1 MSEEERKADEKRGR
15 AEIIELIKKV
25 NSSQKQKLMIPRY
38 IHRLL
43 FEVLCRELLK
53 YAEEDPTDL
62 TIESDGRHGMI
73 RMEFEQLILDDQHP
87 ISHRRVW
94 KCLMRH
100 ADDIW
105 AMPIHKYG
113 DQALQYTFIFDFR
126 KEIRL

>member
-87 ISHRRVW
+87 ISHRRV
-94 KCLMRH
+94 
-100 ADDIW
+100 
-105 AMPIHKYG
+105 
-113 DQALQYTFIFDFR
+113 
-126 KEIRL
+126 